1 MGPDNAADA
10 ILPRPA
16 PRSGG
21 KRRADAD
28 ADGDSDGDAGAGG
41 AGGGGAA
48 GPMEGI
54 EGAAASELTL
64 GERLRQLELT
74 AGGSF
79 AGAADGARRKER
91 SAADPFGGKVPAAD
105 SLAVLLSQALSSR
118 DNGLLERVLSVG
130 DDRVLAR
137 TVQRLRP
144 EDAVQFLGVAV
155 GKLNLRPQRGTQLSR
170 WIRAVLLGHASH
182 LMSAP
187 SARPILSSLYQTI
200 EARLALHRPMLA
212 LAGRLDLLLA
222 QQLSV
227 DEGGVADED
236 AEERKGRRGP
246 LVEYVAPEGE
256 EVEDATMER
265 ASDGEEGSDDDDDGD
280 EEGSDEEEGSEWE
293 TDDGE
298 GGEDGEEDEEG
309 DDDDDDDDDV

>member
-1 MGPDNAADA
+1 MGADNAADA
-10 ILPRPA
+10 LLPRPA
-16 PRSGG
+16 ARSS
-21 KRRADAD
+21 KRRAEGDADADAD
-28 ADGDSDGDAGAGG
+28 ADGDGDGGAAGARGG
-41 AGGGGAA
+41 A
-48 GPMEGI
+48 GPMEGV
-54 EGAAASELTL
+54 EGAAAGELTL

-79 AGAADGARRKER
+79 AAGADGAARRNKGD
-91 SAADPFGGKVPAAD
+91 DPFGGKVPAAD

-118 DNGLLERVLSVG
+118 DNGMLERVLSVG

-170 WIRAVLLGHASH
+170 WIRAVLLGHAAH

-227 DEGGVADED
+227 DEGGVADADGEG
-236 AEERKGRRGP
+236 AAGRRGP

-256 EVEDATMER
+256 DVEDATMER
-265 ASDGEEGSDDDDDGD
+265 ASDGGDDSDDEEEESGSED
-280 EEGSDEEEGSEWE
+280 ESGSGEEGSEWE

-298 GGEDGEEDEEG
+298 GGGGDDDE
-309 DDDDDDDDDV
+309 DDDDDDL